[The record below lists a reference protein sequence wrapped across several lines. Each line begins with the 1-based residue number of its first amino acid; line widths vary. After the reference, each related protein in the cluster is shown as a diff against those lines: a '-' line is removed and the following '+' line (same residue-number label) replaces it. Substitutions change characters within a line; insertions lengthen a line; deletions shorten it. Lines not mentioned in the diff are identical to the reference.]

1 MKKRIGLYIAVWTV
15 LLAVFNV
22 IAFVTPSL
30 FSENKFTSSFWIGYS
45 LITVMMIGQLI
56 CSIFALKA
64 STAKKMFYNI
74 SLLHTSYVGL
84 VASFIVGGVCII
96 LTPLA
101 YWIGTVA
108 CVIVL
113 AVNVIAVVKATIAID
128 TVDKVDKKIAAQTF
142 FIKAI
147 TADAEALMAE
157 AKTDE
162 AIAECKKV
170 YEALRYSDPMS
181 HEALVP
187 AENEISAKFVAFANA
202 VKANDADAVA
212 NAANAVIISINNRNK
227 KCKLFK

>member
-1 MKKRIGLYIAVWTV
+1 MKKRIGLYLAAWAV

-56 CSIFALKA
+56 CSLFALRA
-64 STAKKMFYNI
+64 SSAKKMFYNI

-84 VASFIVGGVCII
+84 VASFVVGGICII

-101 YWIGTVA
+101 YWIGAVA
-108 CVIVL
+108 CAIVL
-113 AVNVIAVVKATIAID
+113 AVNVVAVIKATVAID
-128 TVDKVDKKIAAQTF
+128 AVEKLDNKIAAQTF

-162 AIAECKKV
+162 TVSECKKV

-181 HEALVP
+181 HEALAPV
-187 AENEISAKFVAFANA
+187 ENELAVRFAAFANA
-202 VKANDADAVA
+202 VKANDADAVS
-212 NAANAVIISINNRNK
+212 NAANEVIISINNRNK